1 MKTVI
6 TLCTLILLLM
16 VACYRDS
23 GSVANAPKNF
33 KLKSL
38 TSSSSYELKNFKG
51 SPLILNFWAS
61 WCRPCKE
68 EMPLFESQWKQHKN
82 SGLAMVGINVMD
94 TEKEALNILKQLN
107 ITYINLSDANDEAS
121 TSYNI
126 LALPVTYFIN
136 RDGKI
141 HHIEYGPFHGKS
153 GEKVLRTKL
162 KEILQ

>member
-1 MKTVI
+1 MNAIT
-6 TLCTLILLLM
+6 TLCTLILLLT
-16 VACYRDS
+16 VACYRDN
-23 GSVANAPKNF
+23 GSPANAPKNF

-38 TSSSSYELKNFKG
+38 TSDSSYELNSFTGK
-51 SPLILNFWAS
+51 PLILNFWAS

-68 EMPLFESQWKQHKN
+68 EMPLFESLWKQHKN
-82 SGLAMVGINVMD
+82 SGLAIVGINVMD
-94 TEKEALNILKQLN
+94 REKEALSTLKQLN
-107 ITYINLSDANDEAS
+107 ITYINLSDANDEVS

-153 GEKVLRTKL
+153 GEKVFKTKL
-162 KEILQ
+162 EEILQ